1 MQTHTWNSPK
11 FIKYAKLWAAS
22 IGEPE
27 PESEDAFELWGNKLT
42 ELPSYIRKLEPVK
55 PMRWFS
61 VNQCIYETRCEF
73 WPSKMIY
80 KSYFPEN
87 GHEGAEDEL
96 DPALQISGD
105 PKAELRQLR
114 STESGF
120 PLAARLMCQWTM
132 SRANIYYHGIIFVFV
147 LFFSNGPEIPMR
159 PRVPMR
165 PRRLRDP
172 THGVPMVPSL
182 GSHGTSHRST
192 WKI

>member
-1 MQTHTWNSPK
+1 MLTHTHNSPE

-22 IGEPE
+22 IGKPE
-27 PESEDAFELWGNKLT
+27 PESEDDFEFWWNKLT
-42 ELPSYIRKLEPVK
+42 ELPSYTQKLEPVK

-61 VNQCIYETRCEF
+61 VNQCIHDTRCEF

-80 KSYFPEN
+80 KSYSS
-87 GHEGAEDEL
+87 GDGAHEGAEDEL

-132 SRANIYYHGIIFVFV
+132 SRAMIYYHGIIFFFV
-147 LFFSNGPEIPMR
+147 SFFFR
-159 PRVPMR
+159 TA
-165 PRRLRDP
+165 LR
-172 THGVPMVPSL
+172 SQ
-182 GSHGTSHRST
+182 
-192 WKI
+192 